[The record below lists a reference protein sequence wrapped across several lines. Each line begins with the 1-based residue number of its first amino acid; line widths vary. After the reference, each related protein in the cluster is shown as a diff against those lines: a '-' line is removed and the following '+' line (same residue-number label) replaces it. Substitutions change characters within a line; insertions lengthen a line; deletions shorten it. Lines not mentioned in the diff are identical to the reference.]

1 MSPNVSRNKV
11 MANHGSGKRIPQG
24 SQRTYAHYSFAQ
36 LFFHKYLIAYA
47 VVKYQAEK
55 CAIYTKQWKCRLD
68 HVA

>member
-1 MSPNVSRNKV
+1 MVQEEEFQKGV
-11 MANHGSGKRIPQG
+11 KRH
-24 SQRTYAHYSFAQ
+24 AHYSFSQ
-36 LFFHKYLIAYA
+36 LFFHKYLIAYT